1 MESAELLGVGATC
14 NSLGDEYGSAPPA
27 TPRFFCLSSMLWQE
41 QDGRDAAGYQTPSSL
56 HGSGEIMII
65 LMPGFS
71 PFSPPPLP
79 ALNI

>member
-1 MESAELLGVGATC
+1 
-14 NSLGDEYGSAPPA
+14 
-27 TPRFFCLSSMLWQE
+27 MLWQE
-41 QDGRDAAGYQTPSSL
+41 RDGRDAAGYQPLSSL

-79 ALNI
+79 DLNI